1 MKTEPKTNPCQELL
15 FLAEENGDY
24 DEFKEH
30 IETYGVRGTT
40 LPAGKTGEIYVSDLE
55 KTLLRIPAH
64 KYDAKLRVVELLLS
78 YNLSAST
85 ATEALKRA
93 VSKSQIQTIRLLLDH
108 GANAN
113 STPSSQ
119 LSHHTSHHTPLEHA
133 AAAGDLDAIDALI
146 TAGADINLAPKAVNL
161 AAENGRTKTLLLLI
175 ELGFPVDTETLRY
188 PALLSNNPSTIEAA
202 RKLGAKYTGAD
213 LDDEDLQNCHKT
225 IAYLRS
231 LGLQPTDQEI
241 D

>member
-1 MKTEPKTNPCQELL
+1 MKTAPKMNPCEELI

-40 LPAGKTGEIYVSDLE
+40 PPAGKTGEIYISDLE

-85 ATEALKRA
+85 TTEALKRA
-93 VSKSQIQTIRLLLDH
+93 VSKSQIQTIRLLLDY
-108 GANAN
+108 GADAN
-113 STPSSQ
+113 PIPSS
-119 LSHHTSHHTPLEHA
+119 HPSHHTPLEHA

-146 TAGADINLAPKAVNL
+146 AAGADINLAPKAVNL
-161 AAENGRTKTLLLLI
+161 AAANGRTKTLLLLI
-175 ELGFPVDTETLRY
+175 EMGFPVDTETLRY

-202 RKLGAKYTGAD
+202 RKLGAQYTGTD
-213 LDDEDLQNCHKT
+213 FDDEDLQECHKT

-231 LGLQPTDQEI
+231 LGLQPTDPEI